1 MIPLFKSDFSIGKS
15 ILTLNPPGNTRGPI
29 SLLHLARDEGLD
41 KVVLVEDSLAGFLK
55 AKNNSEA
62 LGIQLVFGLRLSV
75 CDEALKEVP
84 KGGDQSVHKIIIFA
98 RNGEGCKLLNKIYSF
113 AFTQGEGRV
122 DCKFLKEIWSE
133 DSLQLVIPFY
143 DSFIFNNLF
152 HFSSCLMDFSF
163 ASPTFFIEDNLLPL
177 DVIAQEKVIEYCSKE
192 GHSYEEAKSIY
203 YNKRSDFS
211 AYQTYKCICKR
222 SSFGRGSTLE
232 KPNLDHCGSN
242 EFCFESWHE
251 KTRA

>member
-15 ILTLNPPGNTRGPI
+15 ILTLNTETREGGPA
-29 SLLHLARDEGLD
+29 SLLDLAVSSGLEE
-41 KVVLVEDSLAGFLK
+41 VVLVEDSLTGFLK
-55 AKNNSEA
+55 AKKNTEE
-62 LGIQLVFGLRLSV
+62 LGLQLIFGLRLNA
-75 CDEALKEVP
+75 CDDASKEPP
-84 KGGDQSVHKIIIFA
+84 KGGDPSVHKIIIFA
-98 RNGEGCKLLNKIYSF
+98 RTGEGCILLNKIYSF
-113 AFTQGEGRV
+113 AFTKGGGRV
-122 DCKFLKEIWSE
+122 DCAFLKEVW
-133 DSLQLVIPFY
+133 DTDALQLVIPFY

-152 HFSSCLMDFSF
+152 HFSSCLMDFNF

-177 DVIAQEKVIEYCSKE
+177 DYLAQEKVMEYCNKE
-192 GHSYEEAKSIY
+192 GHPYENTKSIY
-203 YNKRSDFS
+203 YNKRADFS